1 MKASIDNFS
10 TDSAR
15 YAQFR
20 PDYPPELYAYLYTR
34 VSNFHC
40 AWDCGTGNGQVA
52 LVLVERFEQVYASDL
67 SAQQIE
73 QALPHPRVQY
83 EICRAELTP
92 FSDQQFDL
100 ITVAQALHWFDF
112 AAFYQEVQ
120 RVAKPGAL
128 LAVWGYGVLQINPG
142 IDSLIRHFYEMIVGP
157 YWDAERHHIDETYRG
172 IPFPFDEIEKRDF
185 FIKKNWSLEQLCGY
199 LRTWSSVKKY
209 QQQRAADPVAALEIQ
224 LKELWPATAILDIR
238 FPVFLK
244 SGIV

>member
-20 PDYPPELYAYLYTR
+20 PDYPPELYTYLYSRIT
-34 VSNFHC
+34 NFHC

-52 LVLVERFEQVYASDL
+52 LVLAERFEQIDASDL

-73 QALPHPRVQY
+73 QALPHPQIRY
-83 EICRAELTP
+83 EVCRAELSP
-92 FSDQQFDL
+92 YADQQFDL

-112 AAFYQEVQ
+112 TAFYQEVR
-120 RVAKPGAL
+120 RVAKPKAL
-128 LAVWGYGVLQINPG
+128 LAVWGYGVLQINPI
-142 IDSLIRHFYEMIVGP
+142 IDPLIQHFYAMIVGP
-157 YWDAERHHIDETYRG
+157 YWDTERHHIDEAYRG
-172 IPFPFDEIEKRDF
+172 IPFPFTEVEEKGF
-185 FIKKNWSLEQLCGY
+185 LIKRHWNLEQLCGY

-209 QQQRAADPVAALEIQ
+209 QQQKGEDPVAALETQ
-224 LKELWPATAILDIR
+224 LKELWAATEVFDIQ

-244 SGIV
+244 SGLV